1 GDCVQYC
8 SICGSRLENGVCPV
22 CSGQSGGG
30 DQPPAD
36 TKYTVSISVDG
47 GGSVTGQGEYTKGTS
62 VTITAVPNQTFKF
75 LGWYNVTYSKC
86 FIAHDKTYSIKVTE
100 PLNLLATFISE
111 SSECGKLANLI
122 NNESVNSYI
131 QGIRA
136 KMKSDGTI
144 EYGDLKRLDGTY
156 LPKTGTENKASY
168 TLEAN
173 KKYTESWHSHT
184 NGSGFVGAL
193 DIRSF
198 HRLHKKGSINNLSE
212 FIYGAIT
219 DDRVMILQVE
229 NATAFNNIDTTDDY
243 SKLIKDYNK
252 KVEIDTL
259 GGTGID
265 GVYLRL
271 TKFLSQYGIK
281 ITISNTYPTEF
292 NLETTHWNTL
302 SQQNN
307 VLYKE
312 DC

>member
-1 GDCVQYC
+1 MTH
-8 SICGSRLENGVCPV
+8 S
-22 CSGQSGGG
+22 
-30 DQPPAD
+30 
-36 TKYTVSISVDG
+36 KY
-47 GGSVTGQGEYTKGTS
+47 
-62 VTITAVPNQTFKF
+62 
-75 LGWYNVTYSKC
+75 

-144 EYGDLKRLDGTY
+144 EYGDLKRSDGTY
-156 LPKTGTENKASY
+156 KSKTGTEDKASY
-168 TLEAN
+168 TLETN

-184 NGSGFVGAL
+184 NGSGFVGGA
-193 DIRSF
+193 DIRAF
-198 HRLHKKGSINNLSE
+198 HKLHKKGYINNLSE
-212 FIYGAIT
+212 FIYGAIA
-219 DDRVMILQVE
+219 DNRVMILQVE
-229 NATAFNNIDTTDDY
+229 NTTAFNNIDTTNNY
-243 SKLIKDYNK
+243 SEFIQRYKTE
-252 KVEIDTL
+252 VEQSTL
-259 GGTGID
+259 GETGID

-281 ITISNTYPTEF
+281 ITISNTYPNEF
-292 NLETTHWNTL
+292 DLETTRWNTL